1 MTNATVTIPKQADYS
16 VTAAASEL
24 ASPAQSRAQA
34 GALKSWKDTM
44 SSRLALMAFVVLGA
58 SGALADDMKMPMN
71 GKDIKWGPAPPFF
84 PKGAEF
90 AVLSGDPSKDGLYV
104 VRLKMPA
111 GYKIP
116 PHNHPTTENVTVVS
130 GNFHIGMGD
139 SPDEKKGI
147 ELTSG
152 GYGEAPA
159 KMNHYAWITSPTI
172 VQVHGQGPFAITY
185 VNPADDPR
193 TKK

>member
-1 MTNATVTIPKQADYS
+1 
-16 VTAAASEL
+16 
-24 ASPAQSRAQA
+24 
-34 GALKSWKDTM
+34 M
-44 SSRLALMAFVVLGA
+44 SSRLAFLAFVLGA

-90 AVLSGDPSKDGLYV
+90 AVLSGDPGKDGLYV

-116 PHNHPTTENVTVVS
+116 AHNHPTTENVTVVS

-139 SPDEKKGI
+139 YLDEKKGI
-147 ELTSG
+147 ELTSR
-152 GYGEAPA
+152 GYGETPA
-159 KMNHYAWITSPTI
+159 NMNHYAWVTSPTI

-185 VNPADDPR
+185 VNPADDPSTR
-193 TKK
+193 K

>member
-1 MTNATVTIPKQADYS
+1 MTNATVTSLRHAP
-16 VTAAASEL
+16 VTAASEL
-24 ASPAQSRAQA
+24 ALSAQEQT
-34 GALKSWKDTM
+34 GTLKSWKAHM
-44 SSRLALMAFVVLGA
+44 SSRLVLMAFVVLGA
-58 SGALADDMKMPMN
+58 NGTLADDMKMPMN

-90 AVLSGDPSKDGLYV
+90 TVLSGDPSKDGLYV

-116 PHNHPTTENVTVVS
+116 AHNHPTTENVTVVS

-139 SPDEKKGI
+139 YLDEKKGI

-152 GYGEAPA
+152 GHGEAPA
-159 KMNHYAWITSPTI
+159 KMNHYAWVTSTTI

-185 VNPADDPR
+185 VNSADDPS